1 MGKKIVAYQADDGRI
16 FQGSNARQDMENYER
31 RKEQRK
37 RCEKVVLHARRLFGL
52 STVNEIDDD
61 SDSREESALTDR
73 ITDGFDV
80 EIDFDDFVSWIVNLR
95 DIDPASFDEMVS
107 FMDSHI

>member
-1 MGKKIVAYQADDGRI
+1 MGKKIVAYQADDGKI

-31 RKEQRK
+31 RQKQRK
-37 RCEKVVLHARRLFGL
+37 RGEKVVLHARKLFNL
-52 STVNEIDDD
+52 SVVNEVD
-61 SDSREESALTDR
+61 SVEDSADESIITNR
-73 ITDGFDV
+73 VTDGFD
-80 EIDFDDFVSWIVNLR
+80 IQIAFDDLIQWIVNLR